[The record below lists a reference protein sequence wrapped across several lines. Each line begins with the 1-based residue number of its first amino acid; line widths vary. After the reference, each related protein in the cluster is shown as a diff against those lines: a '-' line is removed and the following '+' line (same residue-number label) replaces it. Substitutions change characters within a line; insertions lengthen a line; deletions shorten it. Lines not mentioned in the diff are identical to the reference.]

1 MKKFLLSF
9 GIIASLGASA
19 QVNNFSVG
27 DVIPDFTV
35 TDVDG
40 VEHSLYE
47 YCDNGQYVMLDFF
60 FDTCPPC
67 IQTTPIFNQLHET
80 YGCNGGDLVCLSIN
94 DGTDSDAEVLAFEE
108 NHGGSYAHS
117 PAVSADGGSTAVD
130 NLFGITAYPTYC
142 LIGPDRTLVNADIWP
157 ISSLASF
164 TNVLPSD
171 IQPQPCS
178 IVNVEEQKEIS
189 NLRLFPNPANE
200 NTTLTFTLANAQP
213 VVAAVYNVLGER
225 VFEFNSGTASAGVQ
239 RIDINTSEFANGS
252 YVIQLQ
258 VGTSRT
264 SQTLIV
270 Q

>member
-1 MKKFLLSF
+1 MKKILLSF
-9 GIIASLGASA
+9 GIIASLSASA

-27 DVIPDFTV
+27 DVIPDFTI

-80 YGCNGGDLVCLSIN
+80 YGCNGGDLVCLSVN
-94 DGTDSDAEVLAFEE
+94 NGTDSDAEVLAFEE
-108 NHGGSYAHS
+108 NYGGTYSHS
-117 PAVSADGGSTAVD
+117 PAISADGGSTAVD
-130 NLFGITAYPTYC
+130 DLFGISAYPTYC
-142 LIGPDRTLVNADIWP
+142 LIGPNRTLVNADIWP

-164 TNVLPSD
+164 TDVLPND
-171 IQPQPCS
+171 IQPQACALT
-178 IVNVEEQKEIS
+178 VEENNEVT
-189 NLRLFPNPANE
+189 NVRLFPNPANE
-200 NTTLTFTLANAQP
+200 NTTLTFTLTSAQP

-225 VFEFNSGTASAGVQ
+225 VFEFNNGTAAAGVQ
-239 RIDINTSEFANGS
+239 RLDINTSEFANGS

-258 VGTSRT
+258 VGATRT